1 MYVQHGS
8 LKKVSKLSGVSFE
21 KVKEIINPPK
31 RKKITNNERLE
42 MISKSVTKHRQN
54 MKKLLVEYKGGKCEL
69 CGYDKSLS
77 ALTFHH
83 INPDEKEFTIGGKN
97 YSKER
102 MIKEVDKC
110 ILVCQNC
117 HCEIHENDR
126 N

>member
-1 MYVQHGS
+1 M
-8 LKKVSKLSGVSFE
+8 
-21 KVKEIINPPK
+21 
-31 RKKITNNERLE
+31 
-42 MISKSVTKHRQN
+42 
-54 MKKLLVEYKGGKCEL
+54 LVEYKGGKCEL
-69 CGYDKSLS
+69 CGYNKSLS

-83 INPDEKEFTIGGKN
+83 VNSNEKEFTIGGKN
-97 YSKER
+97 YSKEK